1 VLADGRHSAQRALFA
16 PALQAMATPLVEQL
30 GCRLV
35 DSPLGVLID
44 VDAQKQTSVPDVYA
58 AGDASVIGNITLASA
73 EGVRAGVGIHHA
85 LVAEDSRPR
94 HTAG

>member
-1 VLADGRHSAQRALFA
+1 MLSSGRVEARGRARERSCEAQRDR
-16 PALQAMATPLVEQL
+16 VEQL

-44 VDAQKQTSVPDVYA
+44 VDAQKQTNVPGVYA

-94 HTAG
+94 PTAG